1 MSALLEV
8 SGLVKRFGGHHAVDG
23 ATFAIAEGSITGL
36 IGPNGAGKTTCFN
49 CVAGSLDADDG
60 RVSFAG
66 EEITRLPPHAIFRR
80 GLTRTFQIPQELGG
94 MSVLENL
101 MLVPMGQ
108 TGESVWESWLRP
120 GRVAAQEQELVERA
134 HETLALVHLDGQ
146 AEQYARNLSGGQ
158 RKLLELARVLMS
170 EPKMILVDEPS
181 AGVNPTLT
189 LRLLELVRSLR
200 DSRAHHL
207 PRHRTRHGPHRAPL
221 RDARRDDQRPRPDRG
236 RPSERARGSPR
247 AGRLP
252 REPVPVSALLEAEG
266 VSAGYGSVTIVSDVS
281 LALDRG
287 ELATIIG
294 PNGAGKSTLL
304 KAIFGLLPITAGVV
318 RLTGAEVTHA
328 SPSRMVGLGVSFVP
342 QTDNVFPVPHHPR
355 ESGDG
360 RVPAA
365 RGPR

>member
-1 MSALLEV
+1 MSTLLEI

-80 GLTRTFQIPQELGG
+80 GLTRTFQIPQEFGA

-120 GRVAAQEQELVERA
+120 GRVAAQERELVERA

-158 RKLLELARVLMS
+158 RKLLELARALMS

-200 DSRAHHL
+200 DSRAITFLVIAHDMDL
-207 PRHRTRHGPHRAPL
+207 I
-221 RDARRDDQRPRPDRG
+221 ARLC
-236 RPSERARGSPR
+236 E
-247 AGRLP
+247 
-252 REPVPVSALLEAEG
+252 
-266 VSAGYGSVTIVSDVS
+266 
-281 LALDRG
+281 
-287 ELATIIG
+287 
-294 PNGAGKSTLL
+294 TL
-304 KAIFGLLPITAGVV
+304 VV
-318 RLTGAEVTHA
+318 MT
-328 SPSRMVGLGVSFVP
+328 
-342 QTDNVFPVPHHPR
+342 N
-355 ESGDG
+355 G
-360 RVPAA
+360 RVLTE
-365 RGPR
+365 GDPRSVLEDPRVQDAYLGSQYR